1 MKQAFYSDYIYYN
14 SKLHKNS
21 WLLIENNI
29 VTGISNDKLL
39 SDEYK
44 KKTFNNS
51 CIFPGLIN
59 SHTHL
64 AMSAF
69 RGFGD
74 DLPLMTWLNNHIWP
88 AEKKYVSPEFVYNY
102 TLLSV
107 AECIRSGVT
116 CVNDMYFYA
125 NDVANALRYGGIRGV
140 VAFGIMSSL
149 DALKMADDFKQDDF
163 VKVSIAPHSLYSV
176 DINIFK
182 ESVKYAISKNYTL
195 HTHLAE
201 TKTETEQILSKYN
214 KCPIQLMNETGAFDY
229 NGSVFAHCVHLTN
242 DEINLMGSKKI
253 NISHCLES
261 NLKLAS
267 GFAPIKQLVE
277 AGCNISI
284 GTDGAASNNDQ
295 SLIHEMSTVSKFHKA
310 LNYDAECLPA
320 EYVLDMA
327 TKNAAKSLNYDKI
340 GELKKGNFADF
351 FVLSFDSVNMTPLY
365 NPISQLIYSANNNDI
380 TDVYVNGRP
389 IMSNRQITIFD
400 EEEIKYIA
408 RKEAKKIKG

>member
-1 MKQAFYSDYIYYN
+1 MKRAFYADYIYYN

-21 WLLIENNI
+21 WLLVEDNLI
-29 VTGISNDKLL
+29 TGISDNSLL
-39 SDEYK
+39 SDEYNK
-44 KKTFNNS
+44 QKFNNS

-125 NDVANALRYGGIRGV
+125 NDVANALRDGGMRGV

-149 DALKMADDFKQDDF
+149 DALKMADNFNQDDF
-163 VKVSIAPHSLYSV
+163 LKVSIAPHSLYSV

-182 ESVKYAISKNYTL
+182 ESVKYAISKNYIL

-201 TKTETEQILSKYN
+201 TKSETEQILSKYN
-214 KCPIQLMNETGAFDY
+214 KRPIQLMNETGAFDY
-229 NGSVFAHCVHLTN
+229 SYSIFAHCVHLSH
-242 DEINLMGSKKI
+242 DEISLMGSKKV

-267 GFAPIKQLVE
+267 GFAPIKQLID
-277 AGCNISI
+277 AGCNVSI

-320 EYVLDMA
+320 KCVLDMA
-327 TKNAAKSLNYDKI
+327 TKNAAKSLNFDKI

-365 NPISQLIYSANNNDI
+365 NPISQLVYSANNNDV
-380 TDVYVNGRP
+380 TDVYINGRS
-389 IMSNRQITIFD
+389 IMSNRQITIFN
-400 EEEIKYIA
+400 EEEIKNNA